1 LSNQS
6 ANAAATANP
15 TDGRL
20 MGMLSIAASPG
31 AILVSPTIFSVAGF
45 FLAMLGLTLAVPK
58 QRVWSI
64 LGIVA
69 AMVCGAIGYYF
80 KTPIV

>member
-1 LSNQS
+1 LSEQS
-6 ANAAATANP
+6 TSAAAAANP
-15 TDGRL
+15 TDGRI
-20 MGMLSIAASPG
+20 MGMLSIAVSPG

-45 FLAMLGLTLAVPK
+45 FLAMMGLTLAAPQ